1 MTSTGTDTTTRP
13 TLSPETQGPAASSAS
28 RTAIDPATTLAALVT
43 ADDRRARVLED
54 LGLDFCC
61 HGGRPLDQA
70 VEQAGLDLPA
80 VLEAL
85 ALPVGHPSPADPA
98 DAARTSGTSDLSAQA
113 HDIVDTH
120 HAYLW
125 QEMPRLHA
133 LADKVAGVHGGRHP
147 ELARVRELYLAAEAD
162 LDPHLTREERVVFP
176 AITRLERT
184 GAPVTTAQGP
194 LEELV
199 AALAAEHD
207 VVGDLFKELRELTG
221 GYRTPEDGC
230 GSYRALYE
238 GLAEMERDLHL
249 HIHKENNVLFPTTLA
264 RIAEL

>member
-1 MTSTGTDTTTRP
+1 MIATTNSAITTST
-13 TLSPETQGPAASSAS
+13 
-28 RTAIDPATTLAALVT
+28 IDPSTTLADLVSE
-43 ADDRRARVLED
+43 DVRRSGVLEQ

-61 HGGRPLDQA
+61 HGARALGEA
-70 VEQAGLDLPA
+70 VEAAGLDLATVTDALRLPEAAPA
-80 VLEAL
+80 AT
-85 ALPVGHPSPADPA
+85 APAAGPA
-98 DAARTSGTSDLSAQA
+98 DLSAQA

-125 QEMPRLHA
+125 EEMPRLHA
-133 LADKVAGVHGGRHP
+133 LADKVTGVHGDRHP

-184 GAPVTTAQGP
+184 GAAVTTAQGP

-199 AALAAEHD
+199 ATLVAEHD
-207 VVGDLFKELRELTG
+207 VVGDLFKELRAVTG

-230 GSYRALYE
+230 GSYRALYD
-238 GLAEMERDLHL
+238 GLARMEADLHL
-249 HIHKENNVLFPTTLA
+249 HIHKENNVLFPATLE
-264 RIAEL
+264 RIAQL